1 MKEQVAGSAGVTGAG
16 IGLTQTPVDWL
27 QVVGI
32 LIAGLGL
39 IWNIYAVITRNQHNR
54 YMREKRDKS
63 DGNTPLTFF
72 ATRCSLPHTT
82 GTGWPLIWNNGMK
95 WKALVKTI
103 APTIGMALGG
113 PAAGVAVKFMAE
125 KLLGDGLAGEQEIAD
140 FVLGSSPEQLAELRA
155 LDNKFR
161 LQMRQLDIDVFELE
175 VRDRDSARGLASKT
189 SLLPQV
195 ALSVL
200 FIGGY
205 FALLFFLFG
214 GEVALDG
221 THRDIAVCLLG
232 VMKGEIPRI
241 MSFWFGSS

>member
-1 MKEQVAGSAGVTGAG
+1 
-16 IGLTQTPVDWL
+16 
-27 QVVGI
+27 
-32 LIAGLGL
+32 
-39 IWNIYAVITRNQHNR
+39 
-54 YMREKRDKS
+54 
-63 DGNTPLTFF
+63 
-72 ATRCSLPHTT
+72 
-82 GTGWPLIWNNGMK
+82 MK

-140 FVLGSSPEQLAELRA
+140 FVLGSSPEQLAEFRA

-161 LQMRQLDIDVFELE
+161 LQMSQLDIDVFELE

-221 THRDIAVCLLG
+221 TH
-232 VMKGEIPRI
+232 
-241 MSFWFGSS
+241 